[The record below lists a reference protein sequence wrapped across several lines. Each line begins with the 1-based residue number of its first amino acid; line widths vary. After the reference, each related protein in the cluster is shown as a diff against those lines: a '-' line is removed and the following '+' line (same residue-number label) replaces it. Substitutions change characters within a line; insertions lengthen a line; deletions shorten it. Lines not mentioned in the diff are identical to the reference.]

1 MFCLDFTSKTKLMK
15 IYFPLIIPWALLGLS
30 QVIPVRS
37 KLLMIISFNFL
48 VSDFTHALSKAHEQ
62 HAEDLSNLVED
73 FRTKNVELLRDR

>member
-1 MFCLDFTSKTKLMK
+1 MFCLDFTSKTKLIK
-15 IYFPLIIPWALLGLS
+15 ICFPLIFPWALLGL
-30 QVIPVRS
+30 IPFRS
-37 KLLMIISFNFL
+37 KILIIISFNFS

>member
-1 MFCLDFTSKTKLMK
+1 MGFARICRTL
-15 IYFPLIIPWALLGLS
+15 
-30 QVIPVRS
+30 VPVRS
-37 KLLMIISFNFL
+37 KILIIISFNFS

>member
-1 MFCLDFTSKTKLMK
+1 MIFECSQCMVVVNKEVHRVGFRKGVGIKMK
-15 IYFPLIIPWALLGLS
+15 HIIF
-30 QVIPVRS
+30 Q
-37 KLLMIISFNFL
+37 SFNFS

>member
-1 MFCLDFTSKTKLMK
+1 MISTVPITKDICLRH
-15 IYFPLIIPWALLGLS
+15 
-30 QVIPVRS
+30 RS
-37 KLLMIISFNFL
+37 KILITISFNFS

>member
-1 MFCLDFTSKTKLMK
+1 MIPQFQLQK
-15 IYFPLIIPWALLGLS
+15 IHFYG
-30 QVIPVRS
+30 IPVRS

>member
-1 MFCLDFTSKTKLMK
+1 MDKNIFSFNNSMDFARIKLSRNECRT
-15 IYFPLIIPWALLGLS
+15 L
-30 QVIPVRS
+30 VPVRS
-37 KLLMIISFNFL
+37 KILIIISFNFS

>member
-1 MFCLDFTSKTKLMK
+1 MNSKIDNNIFLLNDFKGVVL
-15 IYFPLIIPWALLGLS
+15 
-30 QVIPVRS
+30 VRS
-37 KLLMIISFNFL
+37 KILTIISFNFL

>member
-1 MFCLDFTSKTKLMK
+1 MGLARIKSSRNKEWFPQFQLQK
-15 IYFPLIIPWALLGLS
+15 IYFYG
-30 QVIPVRS
+30 IPVRS
-37 KLLMIISFNFL
+37 KILITISFNFS

>member
-1 MFCLDFTSKTKLMK
+1 MVCILFISNTKLIK
-15 IYFPLIIPWALLGLS
+15 IYFPLIIPWALLGL
-30 QVIPVRS
+30 RS
-37 KLLMIISFNFL
+37 KTLIIISFNFS